1 MARTRSAEDA
11 RALVESYLQRECSPE
26 ISRAFRLPLVHE
38 GIAGT
43 PAFEDLLSHPGMRS
57 AISSSGSGME
67 LVRGMTALKGV
78 TVSVSV
84 SLVDKDRNVIA
95 ECSWHAGRGISFRAV
110 RAAD

>member
-1 MARTRSAEDA
+1 MVRNRSAEDA

-26 ISRAFRLPLVHE
+26 ISRAFRHPLVHE
-38 GIAGT
+38 GIVGT

-57 AISSSGSGME
+57 ALASREGLGI
-67 LVRGMTALKGV
+67 VRSLGALKGV